1 MTSISA
7 IIWCESDRLARRE
20 GGLTVGQVVFPTM
33 NAETRAEVKRA
44 KESANARTRIA
55 PDLAKR
61 FIETLQAV
69 PPVAPVDT
77 YTPTAE
83 QERRAHDFLARG
95 KARSKRNAYGLG
107 E

>member
-7 IIWCESDRLARRE
+7 IIWGASELAARRE

-33 NAETRAEVKRA
+33 NAHARAEVKRA

-77 YTPTAE
+77 YTPE
-83 QERRAHDFLARG
+83 QERRAADLYKRAMVR
-95 KARSKRNAYGLG
+95 RERNSKGLG
-107 E
+107 

>member
-1 MTSISA
+1 
-7 IIWCESDRLARRE
+7 
-20 GGLTVGQVVFPTM
+20 LTVGQVVFPTM

>member
-7 IIWCESDRLARRE
+7 IIWGESDRLARRE

-33 NAETRAEVKRA
+33 SAEARVEVKRI
-44 KESANARTRIA
+44 KERERLLSADTFTRHFA
-55 PDLAKR
+55 PPA
-61 FIETLQAV
+61 
-69 PPVAPVDT
+69 APVDT
-77 YTPTAE
+77 YTPE

>member
-7 IIWCESDRLARRE
+7 IIWGASELAARRE
-20 GGLTVGQVVFPTM
+20 GGVTVGQVVFPTM

-44 KESANARTRIA
+44 KER
-55 PDLAKR
+55 AKA
-61 FIETLQAV
+61 QAV

-77 YTPTAE
+77 YTPE
-83 QERRAHDFLARG
+83 QERRAHDFLERG